1 VNSQELFLDVSS
13 GRFLDGSTNIPSAK
27 PVIYSKEK
35 RRIAVNLYKVAGNAR
50 IAVTPS
56 SDSTFGIRLGSQ
68 TLKLADG
75 ANVPTAPIFPTRA
88 TATIVT
94 QPSSRP
100 VAVANIY
107 DDPVVTATLQAT
119 VSTFPVTTATFI
131 MQTAYTAPITASIVA
146 YIGASTLPAITK
158 SISVA
163 SIPAT
168 DFFTPGVRG
177 IVLELTPTLNSPIT
191 ATFLSSIA
199 NGSISTIGILSI
211 GNGYPNGTYPLTIAG
226 ASPVRATFTSTISD
240 GSVTSI
246 AIVTAGSGYGT
257 SDIAIVFSHGNAGA
271 NAKTS
276 NGSISSV
283 EITNVGSGY
292 TTAPIVTIATASA
305 ITASANATAVG
316 GKITSITIVSSGS
329 GYSSNPSISFF
340 TPLQQLADL
349 IPSNQVGVLNT
360 ADNARQFRWVTATA
374 GLKVDVIFSSVTA
387 STSVTLPTNSVPSAF
402 LVNVGLDLWKTQIVN
417 NGYGYTATPTASHA
431 SFNASPPRLACVRE
445 IGRGLG
451 VTPQYTTFRGVAGLF
466 PLVKI
471 LQRFLNDKLIQIKSS
486 SFCPQQSPELN
497 FGLLFGKL
505 GFGNFFSL
513 PASSRYAPADIEAG
527 GFATRTQAICPF
539 EITNIDRI
547 YSATTNR
554 FITDYTYRIPAQGVS
569 KLAAVRQSLYN
580 FQPTYYTETLKDTV
594 PISSIPFLIGPVN
607 LEVNTRAPFDPRH
620 STFAGT
626 SILAAVVPRNRTNL
640 PTSYAVCRIDIP
652 PTTED
657 YLVCSKSRPA
667 QVKYQNGQIINQ
679 SDISGASYEFDYGG
693 GIFEPSITWLD
704 LGTGYTNEMC
714 KGGFDYVGIFSLN
727 SSQASIIESSVER
740 SISVS
745 TSPIFG
751 GYLNTEYS
759 FVPTIT
765 TAPGRSGIDHF
776 ISDGGM
782 GFYSN
787 ASIIVNQATITSG
800 VVSASVTNIPT
811 NYSTGQ
817 YECSVQAPASGTAAS
832 IRLIVDSGAARATIL
847 NSGIG
852 YTSAPIVTAPAPNV
866 QTGQIVGL
874 TVVTSPSG
882 YSLNTKH
889 YLIQSNSSISG
900 ADASLGFI
908 LNNNGLSTFI
918 DNPGY
923 GYTQDSV
930 ATGQDPDLRGV
941 NSFVSSINITNSP
954 KGYRVGADYPVK
966 IQASNSP
973 AGNASAVMR
982 RTSAANY
989 AVNIVNGGYGFT
1001 SVPIVTAPAP
1011 DLKTGNIDF
1020 VSVSS
1025 LGIGY
1030 PNGIYR
1036 CDVSA
1041 PSSGGTVA
1049 QVEFVVDSETS
1060 QSFNVIDSGTGYLGS
1075 ATVSV
1080 VTPVGNAISS
1090 ITITCQG
1097 SYYGGDNATFV
1108 LLDANGSGAFLA
1120 PVVSAGKITG
1130 VSVLSKGCGFGDSPD
1145 IIFDIPAVIPAIS
1158 VPLNAIVKDFNIT
1171 TASANAILSTATQ
1184 RDILMEVY
1192 ETDGT
1197 NEQVVAQ
1204 ATVSLAKRVL
1214 E

>member
-1 VNSQELFLDVSS
+1 MNAQELFLDVSS

-35 RRIAVNLYKVAGNAR
+35 RRIAVNLYKVSGNAR

-75 ANVPTAPIFPTRA
+75 ANVPTAPIFPARA
-88 TATIVT
+88 TATIAT

-100 VAVANIY
+100 VAVANAY

-131 MQTAYTAPITASIVA
+131 MQTAYTAPITATIVA
-146 YIGASTLPAITK
+146 YIGVSTIPAVTRAIP
-158 SISVA
+158 ID
-163 SIPAT
+163 SIPIT
-168 DFFTPGVRG
+168 DYFTPSIDG
-177 IVLELTPTLNSPIT
+177 IILEITPVLNSPAT
-191 ATFLSSIA
+191 ATFISSIA

-211 GNGYPNGTYPLTIAG
+211 GDGYPNGSYPLTIAG
-226 ASPVRATFTSTISD
+226 ASPVRATFTSAISG

-257 SDIAIVFSHGNAGA
+257 SDIAIVFSHGDAEA

-283 EITNVGSGY
+283 EITNAGSGY

-305 ITASANATAVG
+305 ITALANATAVG

-329 GYSSNPSISFF
+329 GYSSNPSISLF
-340 TPLQQLADL
+340 TPLKQVVDL
-349 IPSNQVGVLNT
+349 TPSVFSSINQDGS
-360 ADNARQFRWVTATA
+360 RQFAWIATPTA
-374 GLKVDVIFSSVTA
+374 GFKVGLAFSSVPTF
-387 STSVTLPTNSVPSAF
+387 TSVTLPQNSSVSAF
-402 LVNVGLDLWKTQIVN
+402 LVNVGGGNWQTRIISS
-417 NGYGYTATPTASHA
+417 GYGYTTTPSCIHEDFIGYTEGYETRVANTSDSQKPPQDSRVQPFYAQDGSYISINLSLVATASNIPLKVKSSA
-431 SFNASPPRLACVRE
+431 FSPRSLAQSNLKWNTYLGNLKSGPFAFSANFPLKLNNDEPYKKFIPWEIPALRLAAFSDFRSQRTNNFRYNKGIE
-445 IGRGLG
+445 RGPNA
-451 VTPQYTTFRGVAGLF
+451 V
-466 PLVKI
+466 
-471 LQRFLNDKLIQIKSS
+471 
-486 SFCPQQSPELN
+486 
-497 FGLLFGKL
+497 
-505 GFGNFFSL
+505 
-513 PASSRYAPADIEAG
+513 
-527 GFATRTQAICPF
+527 
-539 EITNIDRI
+539 
-547 YSATTNR
+547 YSAQQVDTFN
-554 FITDYTYRIPAQGVS
+554 PAQLS
-569 KLAAVRQSLYN
+569 ATSAV
-580 FQPTYYTETLKDTV
+580 V
-594 PISSIPFLIGPVN
+594 SIPFLVGPAN
-607 LEVNTRAPFDPRH
+607 FTTQPQPAFDPRH
-620 STFAGT
+620 S
-626 SILAAVVPRNRTNL
+626 ILADKTIFAAVVPRDKTIS
-640 PTSYAVCRIDIP
+640 PTKYAVCRIDIP
-652 PTTED
+652 PINNN
-657 YLVCSKSRPA
+657 YVFVQKNKPA
-667 QVKYQNGQIINQ
+667 ERTYAPNQ
-679 SDISGASYEFDYGG
+679 SYTINDMSASGFTFDYGG
-693 GIFEPSITWLD
+693 GIFEPKITFLD
-704 LGTGYTNEMC
+704 LGYGYTSAGGLKGYDLVGLFPLQVDATNYIEATATRNVSVITSNLTGYY
-714 KGGFDYVGIFSLN
+714 FD
-727 SSQASIIESSVER
+727 
-740 SISVS
+740 
-745 TSPIFG
+745 
-751 GYLNTEYS
+751 TEYS
-759 FVPTIT
+759 QAPTVVTGLSRNGFKYYI
-765 TAPGRSGIDHF
+765 AN
-776 ISDGGM
+776 GGY
-782 GFYSN
+782 GFYQNGVLS
-787 ASIIVNQATITSG
+787 ADATVITSG
-800 VVSASVTNIPT
+800 VVSASVTNLPT
-811 NYSTGQ
+811 NYSNGQ
-817 YECSVQAPASGTAAS
+817 YACSVQSPASGVTAS
-832 IRLIVDSGAARATIL
+832 ISLVLESGRGRAVVL
-847 NSGIG
+847 NSGVG
-852 YTSAPIVTAPAPNV
+852 YTSAPIVTAPSPNI

-874 TVVTSPSG
+874 VVVTQPSG
-882 YSLNTKH
+882 YSLDTKH
-889 YLIQSNSSISG
+889 YLTPSNSSISG
-900 ADASLGFI
+900 ANAALGFV
-908 LNNNGLSTFI
+908 LSNNGLSTFI
-918 DNPGY
+918 DNGGY
-923 GYTQDSV
+923 GYTQDGI
-930 ATGQDPDLRGV
+930 ATGLDPDLRAS

-1025 LGIGY
+1025 LGVGY
-1030 PNGIYR
+1030 PAGTYR

-1060 QSFNVIDSGTGYLGS
+1060 QSFNVIDSGNGYLGS

-1080 VTPVGNAISS
+1080 VTPVGNVISS

-1108 LLDANGSGAFLA
+1108 LLDANGSGASLV

-1130 VSVLSKGCGFGDSPD
+1130 VSVLSKGYGFGDSPD

-1184 RDILMEVY
+1184 RDILMEVF

>member
-1 VNSQELFLDVSS
+1 MNAQQLFLDVSS
-13 GRFLDGSTNIPSAK
+13 GRFLDGPTNIPSAK
-27 PVIYSKEK
+27 PVLYSKEK

-119 VSTFPVTTATFI
+119 VSTFSVTTATFI

-146 YIGASTLPAITK
+146 YIGATTLPAITK

-163 SIPAT
+163 SIPVT

-177 IVLELTPTLNSPIT
+177 LVLELTPTLNSSIT
-191 ATFLSSIA
+191 ATFLTSIA
-199 NGSISTIGILSI
+199 NGSISGIEILSG
-211 GNGYPNGTYPLTIAG
+211 GNGYPNGSYPITITAP
-226 ASPVRATFTSTISD
+226 SPVQAIF
-240 GSVTSI
+240 SVTVVTGSIVAI
-246 AIVTAGSGYGT
+246 AISNAGSGYGE
-257 SDIAIVFSHGNAGA
+257 SDIPIVFSHGNASA
-271 NAKTS
+271 TAKTAD
-276 NGSISSV
+276 GSISFV
-283 EITNVGSGY
+283 EITDAGSGY
-292 TTAPIVTIATASA
+292 TITPNATIATAPA
-305 ITASANATAVG
+305 IRASANATAVS
-316 GKITSITIVSSGS
+316 GKIASVTIVSSGS
-329 GYSSNPSISFF
+329 GYSSAPPITFF
-340 TPLQQLADL
+340 RPLQQLADL
-349 IPSNQVGVLNT
+349 IPSNQVGLLNT
-360 ADNARQFRWVTATA
+360 ADNSRQFRWVTATA
-374 GLKVDVIFSSVTA
+374 GLRVDVIFSSVTA

-402 LVNVGLDLWKTQIVN
+402 LVNAGFDLWKTQIVD
-417 NGYGYTATPTASHA
+417 NGYGYTTTPTASHA

-451 VTPQYTTFRGVAGLF
+451 VTPQNAPLGSVAGVF
-466 PLVKI
+466 SNVRI
-471 LQRFLNDKLIQIKSS
+471 LQRFLNDKLVEIKSS
-486 SFCPQQSPELN
+486 SFCPQQSSALP
-497 FGLLFGKL
+497 FGRLFAKL
-505 GFGNFFSL
+505 GFGDFFGIPPSNRYT
-513 PASSRYAPADIEAG
+513 PANTEAG
-527 GFATRTQAICPF
+527 GFGTKTQEICPF
-539 EITNIDRI
+539 EITNLNRI
-547 YSATTNR
+547 YSRTSDK

-569 KLAAVRQSLYN
+569 KLAAVRQSLSN
-580 FQPTYYTETLKDTV
+580 LQPIYFTETLKDTV

-607 LEVNTRAPFDPRH
+607 LEVNTRASFDPRH

-626 SILAAVVPRNRTNL
+626 SILAAVVPRNKTNL

-657 YLVCSKSRPA
+657 YLVCSKSKPA
-667 QVKYQNGQIINQ
+667 ETKYQSGQIIKDR
-679 SDISGASYEFDYGG
+679 DISGINYEFDYGG
-693 GIFEPSITWLD
+693 GIFETSISWLD
-704 LGTGYTNEMC
+704 LGSGYTNEMC
-714 KGGFDYVGIFSLN
+714 RGGFDYVGIFSLN
-727 SSQASIIESSVER
+727 SSQASIIESSVDR

-787 ASIIVNQATITSG
+787 ANIIVNQATITSG

-817 YECSVQAPASGTAAS
+817 YECSVQAPASGAAAS

-852 YTSAPIVTAPAPNV
+852 YTSAPIVTAPAPDL

-900 ADASLGFI
+900 ADASVGFI

-918 DNPGY
+918 DNSGY

-930 ATGQDPDLRGV
+930 ATGRDPDLRGL

-973 AGNASAVMR
+973 AGNASAIMR

-1030 PNGIYR
+1030 PNGTYR

-1049 QVEFVVDSETS
+1049 QVEFVVDSEIS
-1060 QSFNVIDSGTGYLGS
+1060 QSFNVIDSGNGYLGS

-1080 VTPVGNAISS
+1080 VTPVGNVISS

-1097 SYYGGDNATFV
+1097 NYYGGDNATFV
-1108 LLDANGSGAFLA
+1108 LLDANGSGASLV

-1130 VSVLSKGCGFGDSPD
+1130 VSVLSKGYGFGDSPD

-1158 VPLNAIVKDFNIT
+1158 APLNAIVKDFNIT

-1184 RDILMEVY
+1184 RDILMEVF

-1197 NEQVVAQ
+1197 NEQVIAQ